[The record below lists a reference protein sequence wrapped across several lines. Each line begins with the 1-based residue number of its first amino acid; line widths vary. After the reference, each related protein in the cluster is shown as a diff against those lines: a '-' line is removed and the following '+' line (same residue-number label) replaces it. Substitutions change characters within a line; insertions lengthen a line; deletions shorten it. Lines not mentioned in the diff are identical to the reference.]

1 MLRPDARVLPDES
14 LVPEQ
19 NLVRPPP
26 EDLTHELIE
35 DEPYRYDPPAGGGD
49 PDGILPAGTAV
60 ALLEDGPK
68 RCRVA
73 TGDGLAVEIRR
84 ASLREL
90 PDG

>member
-1 MLRPDARVLPDES
+1 MLRPESRVLPDQS
-14 LVPEQ
+14 LVPEA

-26 EDLTHELIE
+26 EHLTHELVD
-35 DEPYRYDPPAGGGD
+35 DEPYRYDPPDRGGD
-49 PDGILPAGTAV
+49 PDGVLPAGTAV
-60 ALLEDGPK
+60 ALLEDGLE

-84 ASLREL
+84 ANLREL